1 MDNNITSNEELL
13 EMSEDMITSDS
24 IDTRNVAVALGG
36 VAIVGLGVLI
46 YKYAV
51 PKIKTALHN
60 RREKK
65 NNILDISDF
74 QDVEDEVSES

>member
-13 EMSEDMITSDS
+13 ELSEDMITSDS
-24 IDTRNVAVALGG
+24 IDARNIAGALKGL
-36 VAIVGLGVLI
+36 AIVGLGVLI

-60 RREKK
+60 HREKK
-65 NNILDISDF
+65 HETIDISDY
-74 QDVEDEVSES
+74 QDTEDELPES